1 MALKVKSEI
10 EKCAEYRNL
19 SRNWGKMKIES
30 KVWNLRQ
37 KLKFRSIIVKYWL
50 KLEIREN
57 FCENWPILKIE
68 TVIVNKKT

>member
-37 KLKFRSIIVKYWL
+37 KLKFRSKICNLGEKLKFRSIIVKYWL
-50 KLEIREN
+50 KLEIMEN
-57 FCENWPILKIE
+57 
-68 TVIVNKKT
+68 